1 MYLNNIIIFKCQLSF
16 AQFLFP
22 VLLVFLSNIE
32 RRQFISFNFLMKS
45 RLSSQF
51 GCLLKASEVC
61 CFLRFELSF
70 RLRFSFMFFFGF
82 VSCYFFYS
90 FLYLILCS
98 QFSFCLKLSFIIFDV
113 FGFYTFLDYFIVNI
127 LVLISFSFVCVSV
140 FYWIVV

>member
-1 MYLNNIIIFKCQLSF
+1 MYLNNIIIFQCQLSF

-32 RRQFISFNFLMKS
+32 RRQLISFSFLMKS

-82 VSCYFFYS
+82 VSCSFIILFVFYFVFTI
-90 FLYLILCS
+90 FI
-98 QFSFCLKLSFIIFDV
+98 CLKLYFIIFGV
-113 FGFYTFLDYFIVNI
+113 FGFYTLFRLFDNYIFGFN
-127 LVLISFSFVCVSV
+127 
-140 FYWIVV
+140 